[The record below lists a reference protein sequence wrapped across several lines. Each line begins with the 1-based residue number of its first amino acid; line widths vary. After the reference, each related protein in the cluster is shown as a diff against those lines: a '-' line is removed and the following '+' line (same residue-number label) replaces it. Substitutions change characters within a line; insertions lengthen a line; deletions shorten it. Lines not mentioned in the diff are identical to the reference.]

1 MARIHR
7 YTKGKVTLS
16 DTLVGTDV
24 ENQKATVN
32 IPIAAIVDIAIDYF
46 NVNGNG
52 DGINQSLLDV
62 TTSVDGAVES
72 IATFQETVN
81 TLTDETQAV
90 VTQVTELNSI
100 FNTNVDGT
108 VTLNTS
114 NITNFN
120 ETIASEG
127 FASAT
132 SVDSLSSTVTQII
145 NGEVVIDTYATIDQL
160 ANTTS
165 TLTGSI
171 ATLEDTLTA
180 GYQGYTNG
188 ILTTDAFAEAVRGV
202 EVQAT
207 DSFASSTEYSNL
219 KANFGTFDADGN
231 LLTLSN
237 AFASNVLN
245 AYTDDT
251 LATASD
257 VSALQSSFGG
267 YVQGELVSYSD
278 TSAVNSLITTATA
291 DMATS
296 ADITALDSSLRSF
309 VNGAISTASNAGITA
324 SYLTTVL
331 ADYAEA
337 TDLTTLEASIG
348 TFDANGNITGLSTA
362 LSNQVTSAIATE
374 GYAQVTDVN
383 ALKAEIGTFDANG
396 NLTGLSTAFS
406 NEVTDVIASENLASA
421 SSVTQLESTVND
433 NTATLTQTASTVSD
447 INGKLQS
454 SYGLN
459 LTAGNAI
466 AGMTFLADG
475 QTNLSEINFVANTF
489 KIDRPGGAISP
500 FVVNADGTISLN
512 GQVTFTNASTG
523 QGIDFDDLET
533 YLSENDFTTQND
545 LPDTSAFLDQAAL
558 AAYLQDQGYVTGNTA
573 GITEVQLLNILS
585 GQDVTEYAVI
595 NGSNITAGIIASG
608 DFAMP
613 INSALSGFSTAGM
626 GINLDN
632 SSIHAEQFYINA
644 DGTANFGGT
653 HSAGSIGSWTV
664 DSSGALKDGSSEIV
678 LDPSGSYTEAG
689 TEKLVLSSEDLPAI
703 SPSAAVSANF
713 SFEPGTFPSAI
724 GTSSASDDF
733 NLDDYSGGARTGGV
747 SATSGA
753 KRYKYYLPDVTG
765 VELGINA
772 ANNIKYDGYGGG
784 TAEYSIP
791 YGQGPSVGVSAA
803 LNTGAFGVQFGLQA
817 EFGRDYGWGS
827 ITSTSPNSG
836 GDSPGDEEFGGGISS
851 PIDDTTALNYSSIPN
866 QADVV
871 GYDYEVKIVFKFY
884 FVPTSDG
891 RQATTLLKTEEK
903 ILTSG
908 SATAN
913 LNEATPNILIPDNNN
928 EYFGFNLNVPGDW
941 ASGQI
946 EGSFT
951 PAPPVGGEAGMGTAA
966 NPGEISVVAEYHYA
980 LTNIYAWSQNTT
992 SSGYDTSVPW
1002 FYMQVVGQRYLSSGA
1017 DLVNSFSNVLFTGA
1031 SGKTNIG
1038 LNGIQVRGNKGFVA
1052 MGDVV
1057 PGTANAVAQVWGNAQ
1072 VFGTL
1077 TSNTNQTFS
1086 DKNLKENIN
1095 PISNALDTVSK
1106 LAPVSFNWKPDM
1118 RGIDLETRY
1127 GFIAQDIQEVLPTI
1141 VKEGEHLTLEHNN
1154 IISINTAAIKELV
1167 NEINELKEEIKTL
1180 KQNNG

>member
-180 GYQGYTNG
+180 GYQGYTDG

-207 DSFASSTEYSNL
+207 DSFASSTEYTNL
-219 KANFGTFDADGN
+219 KANFGTFDANGN

-237 AFASNVLN
+237 SFASSVLN

-257 VSALQSSFGG
+257 LTTLESTLETYTDGQLA
-267 YVQGELVSYSD
+267 SYSD
-278 TSAVNSLITTATA
+278 TAATNQLITTATQNS
-291 DMATS
+291 AT
-296 ADITALDSSLRSF
+296 AQDLTNLQATLETYVD
-309 VNGAISTASNAGITA
+309 GAISGASNAGITS

-337 TDLTTLEASIG
+337 TDLTELEASIG

-362 LSNQVTSAIATE
+362 LASEITSAIATE

-421 SSVTQLESTVND
+421 SSVSTLEATVNG
-433 NTATLTQTASTVSD
+433 NTAAVNTNQSAIAD
-447 INGKLQS
+447 IDG
-454 SYGLN
+454 N
-459 LTAGNAI
+459 LTAAYGITVDSGGNI
-466 AGMTFLADG
+466 AGMQL
-475 QTNLSEINFVANTF
+475 LSDSNTGSSISFNSDVFTINVNGTEV
-489 KIDRPGGAISP
+489 SP
-500 FVVNADGTISLN
+500 FIVNSNGIALN
-512 GQVTFTNASTG
+512 GQVTFSNASTG

-558 AAYLQDQGYVTGNTA
+558 GAYLQNNGYVTGNTA

-585 GQDVTEYAVI
+585 GQNTTANTVI
-595 NGSNITAGIIASG
+595 NGSNITTGIIASG
-608 DFAMP
+608 DFEMP
-613 INSALSGFSTAGM
+613 INSALSGFSNAGM

-632 SSIHAEQFYINA
+632 SSIHAEQFYINP

-678 LDPSGSYTEAG
+678 LDPSGNYTQAG

-703 SPSAAVSANF
+703 SPSAAVNANF
-713 SFEPGTFPSAI
+713 VFEPGSFPSAI
-724 GTSSASDDF
+724 GNTTGSSNFRLEA
-733 NLDDYSGGARTGGV
+733 YGAGARTGGV
-747 SATSGA
+747 SQISGA
-753 KRYKYYLPDVTG
+753 KKFKYYLPDVTG
-765 VELGINA
+765 VETGINA
-772 ANNIKYDGYGGG
+772 ANNIPYDGYGGG
-784 TAEYSIP
+784 TAAYSIP
-791 YGQGPSVGVSAA
+791 YGQGPMVGVSTA
-803 LNTGAFGVQFGLQA
+803 LNTGAFGAQIGLQE

-827 ITSTSPNSG
+827 ITDTSGNDLG
-836 GDSPGDEEFGGGISS
+836 GDDEFGGGNNTQS
-851 PIDDTTALNYSSIPN
+851 PNDGTTALDFNSIPN
-866 QADVV
+866 IADVA
-871 GYDYEVKIVFKFY
+871 GFDYEVKIVFKFT
-884 FVPTSDG
+884 FIPSG
-891 RQATTLLKTEEK
+891 SGLQQQQLLKTEEK
-903 ILTSG
+903 ILSSG
-908 SATAN
+908 SVTKN
-913 LNEATPNILIPDNNN
+913 LNEATAGILTPNNGAD
-928 EYFGFNLNVPGDW
+928 YFGFNLYVPGDW
-941 ASGQI
+941 ESGQI
-946 EGSFT
+946 EGTLS
-951 PAPPVGGEAGMGTAA
+951 PPVGGADIGTAT
-966 NPGEISVVAEYHYA
+966 NPGEIKVDAEYHYEIS
-980 LTNIYAWSQNTT
+980 NIYVWSANNV
-992 SSGYDTSVPW
+992 SSGYNTSAPW
-1002 FYMQVVGQRYLSSGA
+1002 FYMQLYGQNYLSSGA
-1017 DLVNSFSNVLFTGA
+1017 DTNNSFSNVLFTGA

-1057 PGTANAVAQVWGNAQ
+1057 PGSANAVAQVWGNAQ

-1167 NEINELKEEIKTL
+1167 NEINELKDEIKTL
-1180 KQNNG
+1180 KENNG

>member
-62 TTSVDGAVES
+62 TTTVDGAVES

-108 VTLNTS
+108 VTLNAS

-145 NGEVVIDTYATIDQL
+145 DGAVVIDTYATIDQL

-165 TLTGSI
+165 TLNGSI

-180 GYQGYTNG
+180 GYQGYTND

-207 DSFASSTEYSNL
+207 DSFASSAEYSNL

-257 VSALQSSFGG
+257 VSDLQASFSGF
-267 YVQGELVSYSD
+267 VQGELVSYSD

-337 TDLTTLEASIG
+337 TDLTELQASIG

-406 NEVTDVIASENLASA
+406 NEVTDVIANENLASA
-421 SSVTQLESTVND
+421 SSVSTLEATVNG
-433 NTATLTQTASTVSD
+433 NTAAVNTNQSAIAD
-447 INGKLQS
+447 IDG
-454 SYGLN
+454 N
-459 LTAGNAI
+459 LTAAYGITVDSGGNI
-466 AGMTFLADG
+466 AGMQL
-475 QTNLSEINFVANTF
+475 LSDSNTGSSISFNSDVFTINVNGT
-489 KIDRPGGAISP
+489 DVSP
-500 FVVNADGTISLN
+500 FVVTSSGIALN
-512 GQVTFTNASTG
+512 GAVTFSNASTG
-523 QGIDFDDLET
+523 QGIDFDDLST
-533 YLSENDFTTQND
+533 YLNQNNYTQTSD

-558 AAYLQDQGYVTGNTA
+558 AAYLQQEGYVTGSTA

-585 GQDVTEYAVI
+585 GQNTTTNTVI
-595 NGSNITAGIIASG
+595 NGSNITTGIIASG
-608 DFAMP
+608 DFQMP
-613 INSALSGFSTAGM
+613 VNSALSGFSVSGM

-632 SSIHAEQFYINA
+632 SSIHAEQFYINP

-678 LDPSGSYTEAG
+678 LDPSGNYTQAG

-713 SFEPGTFPSAI
+713 VFEPGTFPSPY
-724 GTSSASDDF
+724 GFSSASDDF
-733 NLDDYSGGARTGGV
+733 KLDSYGTGIRNSGV

-753 KRYKYYLPDVTG
+753 KRYKYYVPDVTG
-765 VELGINA
+765 VEYGINA
-772 ANNIKYDGYGGG
+772 ANNIPYDGYEGGDA
-784 TAEYSIP
+784 TYSIP
-791 YGQGPSVGVSAA
+791 YGQGPQFGVSDA
-803 LNTGAFGVQFGLQA
+803 LDTGSFSASFGIQA

-827 ITSTSPNSG
+827 ITSTDPNSG
-836 GDSPGDEEFGGGISS
+836 GDLSGEEPRSFNDGTS
-851 PIDDTTALNYSSIPN
+851 ALDYNNIPN
-866 QADVV
+866 IADVA
-871 GYDYEVKIVFKFY
+871 GYNYEVKIVFKFY
-884 FVPTSDG
+884 YTPTGDG
-891 RQATTLLKTEEK
+891 FQQQSLLKTEEK
-903 ILTSG
+903 ILASG
-908 SATAN
+908 FATAN
-913 LNEATPNILIPDNNN
+913 LNEATNSILIPDNGG
-928 EYFGFNLNVPGDW
+928 EYFGFHLNIPGDW

-946 EGSFT
+946 EGT
-951 PAPPVGGEAGMGTAA
+951 IPPFQS
-966 NPGEISVVAEYHYA
+966 NPGNIRVTAEYHYA
-980 LTNIYAWSQNTT
+980 LTDIYVWSANNS
-992 SSGYDTSVPW
+992 SSGYDTTIPW
-1002 FYMQVVGQRYLSSGA
+1002 MYVQMSSRNYLSSGE
-1017 DLVNSFSNVLFTGA
+1017 DIVNSFSNVLFTGA
-1031 SGKTNIG
+1031 SGRTSIG
-1038 LNGIQVRGNKGFVA
+1038 LNGIQIRGNKGFVA

-1072 VFGTL
+1072 IFGTL

-1167 NEINELKEEIKTL
+1167 NEINELKDEIKTL
-1180 KQNNG
+1180 KENNG